1 MKMDILSDVKID
13 GTLEIGGSNGSVM
26 KLKNSF
32 SSDQEINFW
41 FSCYSTG
48 SSVNLFVTSGAN
60 NKIINF
66 SEFKISANNF
76 NFYVT
81 EQLSNG
87 VKIESVST
95 SDLYYLIKS
104 KSIITGEIT
113 IPAGCNSEI
122 YFEDQKFCYMINSIN
137 QSLPKVDF
145 FERLCYEVET
155 GSSSLR
161 ITEVIMKRVEI
172 DYGFYTQACDYYCTR
187 LYIKPTASDVER
199 TIYLVAQP

>member
-32 SSDQEINFW
+32 SNDQQINFW
-41 FSCYSTG
+41 FPSYSTG
-48 SSVNLFVTSGAN
+48 SSVNLFVTSGAD
-60 NKIINF
+60 NKSINF
-66 SEFKISANNF
+66 SEFNIGANKF
-76 NFYVT
+76 NFYVA

-87 VKIESVST
+87 SVKIKSVST
-95 SDLYYLIKS
+95 SDLYDLIKS

-122 YFEDQKFCYMINSIN
+122 YFKDQKFCYMINSIN
-137 QSLPKVDF
+137 QPLPKVDF
-145 FERLCYEVET
+145 FERLCYEVEV
-155 GSSSLR
+155 GSSR
-161 ITEVIMKRVEI
+161 TTEVIMKRVEI